1 MALIIPERSLRVLI
15 VDDDRVDRLWARRA
29 LESLCEPDGIGE
41 AADAAEAELLL
52 GTSSWDCALI
62 DHQLGAD
69 TGLELTQ
76 RLRAAGL
83 RTPVVMF
90 TGHGDE
96 QVAVAV
102 MKAGASDYLSKNERT
117 PEGVRRAI
125 RNAVELARSAA
136 EREALI
142 EQLAAERERLER
154 AVRERDD
161 VLAIVSHDLRNPLS
175 TIALAA
181 EELPELEP
189 SAVEHIAKVIRRN
202 VKRAE
207 RLISDLLD
215 ISRIERDALTLE
227 LRATDPERVCRSALR
242 HAELI
247 AQRKGI
253 DLSLD
258 LHGKDGDVDADPDRL
273 AQVLDNLLSNAIR
286 HTPQEGRVVLS
297 LAHTPTSVIFE
308 VRDTGPGIPKDDVAR
323 LFDRF
328 YQTGRKNEGGAGLG
342 LAIAKGLV
350 EAHRGTID
358 AGEAPEGGARFTFS
372 IPRRP
377 SLSAPATPEAL

>member
-1 MALIIPERSLRVLI
+1 MALSPAEPNLRVLI
-15 VDDDRVDRLWARRA
+15 VDDDQVDRLWARRA
-29 LESLCEPDGIGE
+29 LAPLCVDGGLGE
-41 AADAAEAELLL
+41 AADAASAELQL
-52 GTSSWDCALI
+52 GTAEWDCALV

-83 RTPVVMF
+83 RVPVVMF

-102 MKAGASDYLSKNERT
+102 MKAGATDYLSKNERT

-125 RNAVELARSAA
+125 RNAVELARAA
-136 EREALI
+136 REREELV

-181 EELPELEP
+181 DELPELDP
-189 SAVEHIAKVIRRN
+189 AAVTHIAKVIRRN

-215 ISRIERDALTLE
+215 ISRIERGVLTLD
-227 LRATDPERVCRSALR
+227 LRPCDVERVGRSAVR

-247 AQRKGI
+247 AQRKGV
-253 DLSLD
+253 SLELQVRGD
-258 LHGKDGDVDADPDRL
+258 GGDVQADPDRL
-273 AQVLDNLLSNAIR
+273 SQVLDNLLSNAIR
-286 HTPQEGRVVLS
+286 HTPEGGRVL
-297 LAHTPTSVIFE
+297 LAIEHSAEGAQLE
-308 VRDTGPGIPKDDVAR
+308 VRDTGPGVPSEERAR

-350 EAHRGTID
+350 EAHQGSITVGD
-358 AGEAPEGGARFTFS
+358 APEGGARFTFH
-372 IPRRP
+372 IPRT
-377 SLSAPATPEAL
+377 LATPTYAATP